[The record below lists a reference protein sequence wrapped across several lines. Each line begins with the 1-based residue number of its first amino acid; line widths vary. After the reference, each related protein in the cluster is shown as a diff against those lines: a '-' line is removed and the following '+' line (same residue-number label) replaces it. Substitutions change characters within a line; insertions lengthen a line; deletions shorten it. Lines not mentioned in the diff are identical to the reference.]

1 MAENQK
7 QDEVASD
14 VQVVQGV
21 PVSIAICVGPGVLQP
36 DAPKGAAADVFLHDG
51 CIHSLILAL
60 LARCGPLGKYA
71 YATALEAGRQEA
83 AKAEKEKENAPPSN
97 SNLVA

>member
-1 MAENQK
+1 MAENQN

-14 VQVVQGV
+14 VQIVQGV
-21 PVSIAICVGPGVLQP
+21 PVSIVVCVGPGVLQP

-51 CIHSLILAL
+51 CVHSLILHL
-60 LARCGPLGKYA
+60 IARCGVLAKVA

-83 AKAEKEKENAPPSN
+83 EKEKTENGPPSN